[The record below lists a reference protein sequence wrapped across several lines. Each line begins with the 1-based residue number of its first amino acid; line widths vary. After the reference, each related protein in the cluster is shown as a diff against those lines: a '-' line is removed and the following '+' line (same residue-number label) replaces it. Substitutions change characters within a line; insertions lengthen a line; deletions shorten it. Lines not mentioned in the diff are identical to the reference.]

1 MAEAYTVERIARFA
15 HRADGAAM
23 SAEARDRLK
32 RSLLDALGCA
42 IGAVGAGPVRA
53 VRALVEEFGGAPLC
67 TLVGGG
73 RSSPDRAA
81 LLNGCLVRY
90 LDFMDNTARRG
101 EVCHPADNTAAV
113 LAAAEHAGA
122 SGADFLTALA
132 VSYTVQTRL
141 LELPTMRAG
150 VNYTTPLAFS
160 VAAGAGRVLG
170 LDAGAL
176 AHALAL
182 AGVGAVSLATI
193 QAEPVS
199 NWKGLSSG
207 EAAGRA
213 LHNTYLARN
222 GITGTLG
229 VFDGPLGLF
238 QLVDA
243 TLGVDWERQDL
254 EVPLEVSIKR
264 HNAEFQSQTAV
275 DLAIEMRDAHGLAG
289 AAAAGAI
296 ARVGVE
302 VAEGAY
308 AVLGGGKYGP
318 KLDCRI
324 KEQADHNLLYLVAV
338 ALLDGEVWP
347 AQFAPERIDRDDVQ
361 ALLRRVEVTPS
372 EAFTGRIPG
381 EMPVRIA
388 IELADGRRVEGEK
401 ADYLGFHARP
411 LSWDEVRGKFDRL
424 TAGKL
429 DAGLGREVAAAA
441 EGIDGIAVR
450 DLTALLARVPG

>member
-1 MAEAYTVERIARFA
+1 MPDSYTVEHIARFA
-15 HRADGAAM
+15 HRADGIAM
-23 SAEARDRLK
+23 PAEARDRLK

-42 IGAVGAGPVRA
+42 IGALGAGPVRA
-53 VRALVEEFGGAPLC
+53 VRALVEDLGGAPLC
-67 TLVGGG
+67 TLIGGG
-73 RSSPDRAA
+73 RSSPDRAG
-81 LLNGCLVRY
+81 LYNGCLVRY
-90 LDFMDNTARRG
+90 LDFMDNTARQG
-101 EVCHPADNTAAV
+101 EVCHPADNTSAV
-113 LAAAEHAGA
+113 LAAAEHADA

-132 VSYTVQTRL
+132 VSYQVQTRL

-170 LDAGAL
+170 LDEGRL

-243 TLGVDWERQDL
+243 RLDTDWEREKLDIGLQ
-254 EVPLEVSIKR
+254 VSIKR
-264 HNAEFQSQTAV
+264 HNAEFQSQTSV
-275 DLAIEMRDAHGLAG
+275 DLAIELRDAHALAG
-289 AAAAGAI
+289 AAI
-296 ARVGVE
+296 ERVIVE
-302 VAEGAY
+302 VADGAY
-308 AVLGGGKYGP
+308 EVLGGGKYGP

-347 AQFAPERIDRDDVQ
+347 GQFAPERILRDDVQ
-361 ALLRRVEVTPS
+361 ALLRKVVVGPDS
-372 EAFTGRIPG
+372 SFTRRIPG
-381 EMPVRIA
+381 EMPVRMTVQ
-388 IELADGRRVEGEK
+388 LADGRAITGEK
-401 ADYLGFHARP
+401 TDYEGFHTRP
-411 LSWDEVRGKFDRL
+411 LSWDQVRGKFDRL
-424 TAGKL
+424 TTGKL
-429 DAGLGREVAAAA
+429 DPALGRDIADAAQ
-441 EGIDGIAVR
+441 GIDSLAVR
-450 DLTALLARVPG
+450 ELTALLARVPAD